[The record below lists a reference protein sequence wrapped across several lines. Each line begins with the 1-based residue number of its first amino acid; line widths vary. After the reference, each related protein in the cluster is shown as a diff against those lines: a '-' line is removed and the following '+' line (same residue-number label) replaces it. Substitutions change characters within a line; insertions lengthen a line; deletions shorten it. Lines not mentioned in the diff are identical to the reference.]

1 MKVQVPAMIDVDT
14 ELQKMNDLFVR
25 RADGFVNATVLCK
38 AFSKRWRDFILFDH
52 RSYPF
57 HDFLGSLQEDLM
69 IADAED
75 LVQAVG
81 EELWVHESVAV
92 ELAQWLSVDYAVALN
107 AKVYE
112 LMCRRGRFQEQLN
125 ELVKPRVTN

>member
-1 MKVQVPAMIDVDT
+1 MIDADT
-14 ELQKMNDLFVR
+14 ELQKMHDLFVR
-25 RADGFVNATVLCK
+25 RADGYVNATILCK
-38 AFSKRWRDFILFDH
+38 AFNKRWRDFILFDH
-52 RSYPF
+52 MSYPI
-57 HDFLGSLQEDLM
+57 HDYLGSLQADLM

-81 EELWVHESVAV
+81 EDLWVHESVAT
-92 ELAQWLSVDYAVALN
+92 ELAQWLSVDYTLALN

-112 LMCRRGRFQEQLN
+112 IMRRKGPFQEQLN